1 MNHGTPYLQEFVIVA
16 GLALAISL
24 LFRRLRAP
32 AVTGFILTGVLI
44 GPGGFGLVSDLEVV
58 RALSEFGVVLLMFAV
73 GLEFSLADLRAVG
86 ARSLATGVLQ
96 IVLTAALVTP
106 IMLATGA
113 HPARA
118 LFFALLLSLSSTALV
133 FKLLTERGELQSPHG
148 RLTAVVLLMQD
159 VALVPIALL
168 TPVLSSWAGGTLSF
182 TIGRAEVLRAVI
194 VTAVTA
200 IALVVAWRTLP
211 WLVQRASRTR
221 SRETFLA
228 AVVFV
233 VAAAAYLGERAG
245 LSVAIG
251 AFLAGLMLAG
261 SETSSQIAADV
272 LPFRDTLSSVFFIS
286 IGMLFVPRDVMQT
299 PGLVVA
305 ATLGLG
311 GIKLLATT
319 AAARLSGIAWPIAIA
334 SGFALAHVGEFS
346 FVLARIGSE
355 AGLLPEAWV
364 QVFLAGA
371 LFSIVL
377 VPWFIARGPGWGHAI
392 DGRFHLSRAHTSPEE
407 ARRREVEA
415 AGRSGHVVI
424 AGFGLNGRNV
434 ARVLRAVR
442 IPHLVLDQGPDKIAA
457 CEALGSDAL
466 LGNATQ
472 IEILHRAGMEHARA
486 FVVALSDPIG
496 TRHATRLARSLNR
509 SLFIVVRTR
518 YVHEMDGFYESGA
531 NLVIPEEFET
541 SIEIFTAVLRQ
552 FHVPNNI
559 IDAQIGLLRRERY
572 SILRGRKL
580 PGSVVDQLDRIL
592 AEGTTETVLIL
603 QHSPAVGRTLR
614 DLSLD
619 PSDSGLRIVA
629 VVRGGNAVTA
639 LGPEFRIDAGDTLVL
654 TGAHRE
660 IDAALDRLAPPEP
673 VEMEIEP

>member
-1 MNHGTPYLQEFVIVA
+1 MR
-16 GLALAISL
+16 ALA
-24 LFRRLRAP
+24 
-32 AVTGFILTGVLI
+32 
-44 GPGGFGLVSDLEVV
+44 
-58 RALSEFGVVLLMFAV
+58 EFGVVLLMFAV

-106 IMLATGA
+106 ILLATGA

-148 RLTAVVLLMQD
+148 RLTAVVLLLQD

-168 TPVLSSWAGGTLSF
+168 TPVLGSWAGGTLSF
-182 TIGRAEVLRAVI
+182 TIGRAEVLRAVL

-286 IGMLFVPRDVMQT
+286 IGMLFVPHDVMQT

-305 ATLGLG
+305 ATLGLV

-334 SGFALAHVGEFS
+334 SAFALAHVGEFS
-346 FVLARIGSE
+346 FVLVRIGSE
-355 AGLLPEAWV
+355 AGLVPEAWV

-371 LFSIVL
+371 LFSIVF
-377 VPWFIARGPGWGHAI
+377 VPWFIARGPGWGMRSTSGSTCRA
-392 DGRFHLSRAHTSPEE
+392 RAHEP
-407 ARRREVEA
+407 
-415 AGRSGHVVI
+415 GRS
-424 AGFGLNGRNV
+424 ATSRGRGG
-434 ARVLRAVR
+434 RTQRPRRHRRLRAQRAQRRARAARGAHPAPGARSGRRQDRGVR
-442 IPHLVLDQGPDKIAA
+442 GARQRRAA
-457 CEALGSDAL
+457 RQRDARSRSSTAPASSD
-466 LGNATQ
+466 
-472 IEILHRAGMEHARA
+472 ARA

-496 TRHATRLARSLNR
+496 TRHATRLARSLSR

-580 PGSVVDQLDRIL
+580 PGTVVEQLD
-592 AEGTTETVLIL
+592 
-603 QHSPAVGRTLR
+603 QHPRRGHDR
-614 DLSLD
+614 D
-619 PSDSGLRIVA
+619 RA
-629 VVRGGNAVTA
+629 
-639 LGPEFRIDAGDTLVL
+639 
-654 TGAHRE
+654 
-660 IDAALDRLAPPEP
+660 
-673 VEMEIEP
+673 